1 MSDDTATDPYAA
13 VLADLR
19 AKRNKIDEAIALI
32 ESLRGD
38 RVLGPAVAVDSIGQV
53 ATPGSPN
60 DEAGQFL
67 GMTVVDATKKLLG
80 LRRKTMG
87 TAEIA
92 SALQRGGL
100 VLQSADPA
108 NTVGS
113 IITRRFYQAGDI
125 VRVSRG
131 TWGLREWY
139 PHTSFK
145 RKEEVA
151 REAAAATP
159 TVGDQPPLTH
169 DASVGA

>member
-1 MSDDTATDPYAA
+1 MSDDIGIDPYAA

-38 RVLGPAVAVDSIGQV
+38 RGFIGTSDSNQPVPESLAADDG
-53 ATPGSPN
+53 
-60 DEAGQFL
+60 GQFL
-67 GMTVVDATKKLLG
+67 GMTVVDATKKLLAM
-80 LRRKTMG
+80 RRKTIG

-92 SALQRGGL
+92 VAIQRGGL
-100 VLQSADPA
+100 VMQSAEPA

-113 IITRRFYQAGDI
+113 ILTRRFYQIGDI

-139 PHTSFK
+139 PHTNFK
-145 RKEEVA
+145 RKEEA
-151 REAAAATP
+151 SPSTRDLANGESP
-159 TVGDQPPLTH
+159 IPPL
-169 DASVGA
+169 VEVQQ